1 MPPLKTATCEEGEN
15 SIVDGVG
22 PNKEMGPSICTP
34 TQAIQ
39 HSGFS
44 PKNSKGGLQRTCK
57 VYLRQRWYKKKQH
70 MGQIHPDALTE
81 KGTTSL
87 HSQHL
92 HNTIQKGIAFN
103 TNYDLSTRPAPQVD
117 DPEGSLETQH
127 LQQASN
133 IWNMAQHL
141 GVTRGD
147 DHHLII
153 EKIKEMEERD
163 LKEAERLGISGRC
176 P

>member
-1 MPPLKTATCEEGEN
+1 M
-15 SIVDGVG
+15 
-22 PNKEMGPSICTP
+22 
-34 TQAIQ
+34 
-39 HSGFS
+39 
-44 PKNSKGGLQRTCK
+44 
-57 VYLRQRWYKKKQH
+57 
-70 MGQIHPDALTE
+70 TE

>member
-1 MPPLKTATCEEGEN
+1 M
-15 SIVDGVG
+15 DGVG

-153 EKIKEMEERD
+153 EKNDLTSSFTLAGSAVHVSPIMTPFRELFLRLAFIIK
-163 LKEAERLGISGRC
+163 
-176 P
+176 